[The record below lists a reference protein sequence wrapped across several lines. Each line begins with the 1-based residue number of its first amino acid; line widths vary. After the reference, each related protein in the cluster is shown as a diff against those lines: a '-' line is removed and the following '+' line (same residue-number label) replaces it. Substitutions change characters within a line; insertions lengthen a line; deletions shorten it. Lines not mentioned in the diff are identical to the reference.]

1 MTALEKQKKVKG
13 LLHVICGGVECEDCI
28 LFKAEDD
35 TDGEFFCAIRDKDK
49 NIPADLQWDMDS
61 AMISD

>member
-1 MTALEKQKKVKG
+1 MTELEKQKKVKA
-13 LLHVICGGVECEDCI
+13 LLHEMCGGMGCVDCI
-28 LFKAEDD
+28 FFKPEDD

-49 NIPADLQWDMDS
+49 NIPADPQWDMNS